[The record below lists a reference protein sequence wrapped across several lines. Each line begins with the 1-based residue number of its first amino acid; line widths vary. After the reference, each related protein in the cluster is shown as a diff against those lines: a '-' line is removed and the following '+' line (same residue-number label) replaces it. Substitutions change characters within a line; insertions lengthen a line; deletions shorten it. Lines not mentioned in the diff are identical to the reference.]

1 VRAGESCQRFV
12 LLESLFRLTHKRPP
26 VRYLAHISSLR
37 YVYVHFC
44 YTVSKAYAYIRS
56 RPAYDRKVD
65 VADVRVE
72 VCVEPDLTLPL
83 PFILNLSLARHPG
96 GW

>member
-1 VRAGESCQRFV
+1 MRAGESCQRFV

-44 YTVSKAYAYIRS
+44 YTVSKAYAYEAAPRTIERWTLQTS
-56 RPAYDRKVD
+56 GWK
-65 VADVRVE
+65 
-72 VCVEPDLTLPL
+72 CVWSQT
-83 PFILNLSLARHPG
+83 
-96 GW
+96 

>member
-1 VRAGESCQRFV
+1 LPAIRAEIACLGS
-12 LLESLFRLTHKRPP
+12 HKRPP
-26 VRYLAHISSLR
+26 VRDISHTSRLYEMCTYIFLLYGIEGLR
-37 YVYVHFC
+37 V
-44 YTVSKAYAYIRS
+44 RS